1 MNTKRIISIS
11 EARKRIFDIAEEVQK
26 PNNFYTFTENG
37 KPKAVL
43 MSANEFDSLMEDYEL
58 LCDPGFQKRI
68 QDAEKEIA
76 RGDYVTLDELKRE
89 LGYAPIP
96 HGASHVADKGTKP
109 YAPSARRSRRK

>member
-1 MNTKRIISIS
+1 MNIKRIISIS

-43 MSANEFDSLMEDYEL
+43 MSANEFGSLMEDYEL

-89 LGYAPIP
+89 LGYAES
-96 HGASHVADKGTKP
+96 GASQVADRGTRAYGTKKGRGKQ
-109 YAPSARRSRRK
+109 RR